1 MPRRLWLAGL
11 LVLAAQLLAVS
22 APASNSLPAM
32 IVPSRNIG
40 PFHLGMGQRDVD
52 ILRRMAPC
60 NVVASYTDGKAT
72 RLETNCGGAYRTA
85 EHIQVGEG
93 PARMLIVFGT
103 PDQRTASDFAG
114 VRGEWLHY
122 RRAGIAFR
130 LVYGDG
136 PGNAIIQA
144 IAVFKGTGPFQVR
157 RGPVP
162 VDPSGPTPGVGE

>member
-1 MPRRLWLAGL
+1 VRRRLWIMGL
-11 LVLAAQLLAVS
+11 LVLSAQLLAVPV
-22 APASNSLPAM
+22 PASNSSPAM

-93 PARMLIVFGT
+93 PARMLVVYGK
-103 PDQRTASDFAG
+103 PEERTTSDFAG

-144 IAVFKGTGPFQVR
+144 IAVFKGSGAFKVR

-162 VDPSGPTPGVGE
+162 VLPPGPTPGLGE

>member
-1 MPRRLWLAGL
+1 
-11 LVLAAQLLAVS
+11 
-22 APASNSLPAM
+22 
-32 IVPSRNIG
+32 
-40 PFHLGMGQRDVD
+40 
-52 ILRRMAPC
+52 
-60 NVVASYTDGKAT
+60 
-72 RLETNCGGAYRTA
+72 
-85 EHIQVGEG
+85 
-93 PARMLIVFGT
+93 MLIVFGT

-157 RGPVP
+157 RSPVP
-162 VDPSGPTPGVGE
+162 VDPSGPAPGVGE